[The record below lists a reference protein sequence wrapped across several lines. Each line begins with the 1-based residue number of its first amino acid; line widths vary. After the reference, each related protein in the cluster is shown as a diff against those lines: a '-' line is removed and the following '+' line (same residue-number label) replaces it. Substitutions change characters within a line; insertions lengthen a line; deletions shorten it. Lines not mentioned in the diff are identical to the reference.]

1 MTEERPPAQQGFSIQ
16 QMLHTMVQAGA
27 SDLHITTGTV
37 PMIRVNGHMTPLAVP
52 GSRILLPADTKQ
64 ICYSILTEAQKRK
77 FEENN
82 ELDFSFGVKNLARF
96 RGNIFIQRGA
106 LGGVFRLIP
115 YKFLSFDELGLPPV
129 IKDISRKTN
138 GLVLVTGPTGSG
150 KSTTLASIIDAINTE
165 RHEHIITIEDPIEY
179 LHPHK
184 GCVVNQRE
192 VGADTFSFKNALKY
206 ILRQDPDIVLLG
218 ELRDLETIEAALTI
232 AETGHLC
239 FATLHTNSA
248 VQTINR
254 IVDVF
259 PTHQQ
264 QQVRTQLAFV
274 LEGVLSQTLIR
285 KKDGK
290 GRVLALE
297 IMVPNTAI
305 RALIR
310 DDKIHQLYSQM
321 QMGQEKYGMQT
332 MNQSLFS
339 LWHKQVISLDDAMAR
354 SPDTEELKEMIANP
368 QAVLR
373 RGIMTGGQKREDFL
387 WAPAM
392 RPYATNEVAHG

>member
-1 MTEERPPAQQGFSIQ
+1 M
-16 QMLHTMVQAGA
+16 MVQAGA
-27 SDLHITTGTV
+27 SDLHITTGT
-37 PMIRVNGHMTPLAVP
+37 PPQIRVNGHMTPVKM
-52 GSRILLPADTKQ
+52 RQLLPADTKH
-64 ICYSILTEAQKRK
+64 ICYSILTELQKRK

-82 ELDFSFGVKNLARF
+82 ELDFSFGVKGLARF
-96 RGNIFIQRGA
+96 RGNIFMQRGA

-129 IKDISRKTN
+129 VTDISRKTN

-150 KSTTLASIIDAINTE
+150 KSTTLASIIDKINTD

-184 GCVVNQRE
+184 SCVVNQRE
-192 VGADTFSFKNALKY
+192 VGSDTYSFKNALKY

-254 IVDVF
+254 IIDVF
-259 PTHQQ
+259 PTNQQ

-274 LEGVLSQTLIR
+274 LEGVLSQTLLR
-285 KKDGK
+285 KRDGK

-310 DDKIHQLYSQM
+310 DDKVHQLYSQM
-321 QMGQEKYGMQT
+321 QMGQDKYGMQT
-332 MNQSLFS
+332 MNQCLFS
-339 LWHKQVISLDDAMAR
+339 LYHKQVISLEDAMSR
-354 SPDTEELKEMIANP
+354 SPDTEELKEMVANP

-373 RGIMTGGQKREDFL
+373 RGITTGAQKR
-387 WAPAM
+387 
-392 RPYATNEVAHG
+392 

>member
-1 MTEERPPAQQGFSIQ
+1 MTEAKPAVNVSIQ
-16 QMLHTMVQAGA
+16 QLLHVMVQAGA
-27 SDLHITTGTV
+27 SDLHITTATV
-37 PMIRVNGHMTPLAVP
+37 PMIRVNGKMTPAP
-52 GSRILLPADTKQ
+52 LPDCQPLTATDTKHL
-64 ICYSILTEAQKRK
+64 CYSILTEAQKRK

-82 ELDFSFGVKNLARF
+82 ELDFSFGVKGLARF
-96 RGNIFIQRGA
+96 RGNIFLQRGA

-115 YKFLSFDELGLPPV
+115 YKFLSFEELGLPPV
-129 IKDISRKTN
+129 VREISRKAN

-150 KSTTLASIIDAINTE
+150 KSTTLASIIDTINTE
-165 RHEHIITIEDPIEY
+165 RHEHIVTIEDPIEY

-218 ELRDLETIEAALTI
+218 EMRDLETIEAALTI

-254 IVDVF
+254 IIDVF

-274 LEGVLSQTLIR
+274 LEGVLSQTLIPR
-285 KKDGK
+285 RDGK
-290 GRVLALE
+290 GRVLSLE

-310 DDKIHQLYSQM
+310 DDKVHQLYSQM

-332 MNQSLFS
+332 MNQSLFA
-339 LWHKQVISLDDAMAR
+339 LYHNQIISL
-354 SPDTEELKEMIANP
+354 
-368 QAVLR
+368 
-373 RGIMTGGQKREDFL
+373 
-387 WAPAM
+387 
-392 RPYATNEVAHG
+392 